1 MQHGQGDRSRR
12 RDSKNR
18 ERERGREEDVQIGL
32 ISPDGLLDKSR
43 QMEIFTRTGLKSRPA
58 GPNAFKNG

>member
-1 MQHGQGDRSRR
+1 M
-12 RDSKNR
+12 
-18 ERERGREEDVQIGL
+18 QIGL

-43 QMEIFTRTGLKSRPA
+43 QMEIFTSTGLKSRPA